1 VSDPS
6 DAASLSYLDALL
18 RVAVTQRAVP
28 IDPVAGRVIVPL
40 LGMAMAQGGGPLI
53 AQYLTPQ
60 PGRTATYEVRHIDP
74 EDEAPTVLSG
84 NLNAMA
90 ALRGAIRISRQG
102 TSGVAVV
109 GRTEDGVE
117 RCCVIRTDDG
127 VLEYLFPSRSAYEGP
142 AGAVDDALHVWEE
155 TFRQWGGEPLA
166 RHAMAHVTSA
176 TERTPERLP
185 TAAEIADA
193 IQLSLLQMTVDV
205 NLAEVESLIK
215 RTIESTFGTLEGAPS
230 AAPVATSATLLAA
243 ADLVAER
250 ISAVVGEDLGPL
262 LRQASDRTAT
272 EVAERVADHVAALL
286 DERTA
291 PPPPAPPLPVARRG
305 DDIEPLLAEMAATQD
320 QFLSALSGQAAV
332 SARLGGA
339 IEHLGLQVQEMRE
352 QSRASAAVLN
362 TLSEQV
368 SSFARRS
375 ETFAERV
382 TAAMGQELDQFSDR
396 IRGHLVNMEA
406 AAKRSAVDGAVPHA
420 MSRLTSMLARVEVQL
435 EEVVQRWNGTPADP
449 KRPTR

>member
-1 VSDPS
+1 MSDPS

-18 RVAVTQRAVP
+18 RMAVTQRAVP

-40 LGMAMAQGGGPLI
+40 LGMAMAQGGGQLI

-60 PGRTATYEVRHIDP
+60 PGRAATYEVRHIDP
-74 EDEAPTVLSG
+74 KDEAATVLSG

-90 ALRGAIRISRQG
+90 ALRVAIRVSRQG
-102 TSGVAVV
+102 TGGVAVV
-109 GRTEDGVE
+109 GRTEGGVE
-117 RCCVIRTDDG
+117 RRCVIRTDDG
-127 VLEYLFPSRSAYEGP
+127 VLEYLFPSPGAYEGP
-142 AGAVDDALHVWEE
+142 AGAVDDALHLWEE
-155 TFRQWGGEPLA
+155 TVRRWGGEPVA
-166 RHAMAHVTSA
+166 RDAMAQVTRA
-176 TERTPERLP
+176 TENTPERLP

-215 RTIESTFGTLEGAPS
+215 RTIESTFGTLEGVPA
-230 AAPVATSATLLAA
+230 AAPVATSATLLAT

-262 LRQASDRTAT
+262 LRQASAKTAT
-272 EVAERVADHVAALL
+272 EVAERVADYVGALL
-286 DERTA
+286 EERTPPS
-291 PPPPAPPLPVARRG
+291 PPPPPVARRH
-305 DDIEPLLAEMAATQD
+305 DDIEPLLAEIAAAQD
-320 QFLSALSGQAAV
+320 QFLNALSGQAAV
-332 SARLGGA
+332 AARLGGA

-382 TAAMGQELDQFSDR
+382 AAAMGQELDQFSDR
-396 IRGHLVNMEA
+396 MRGHLVNIEA

-435 EEVVQRWNGTPADP
+435 EEVVQRWNETPADP